1 MSTRK
6 RLTPLVVACAAL
18 ALGLAACGSSNN
30 KSSSTATPAVKGA
43 AAKSSAPGKHV
54 TIDFSAPA
62 ADHGWLA
69 AISNNA
75 KAQAKQYSDVTFHMV
90 NTATTAAD
98 QEAQIETMIKQ
109 KPDVLVILPFDGAPL
124 TPVALK
130 AMKSGIPVI
139 DIDREFTQA
148 AAARTV
154 IKGDNYGVGYQ
165 AGLYFAKQLNC
176 SGDIAEIQGL
186 AGISVTQQRSAGFR
200 DGLKAGCPRGGINV
214 VARQPADFLPT
225 KGQQVTSTILRAH
238 PEIKAIYTHDDDM
251 AQGVVAAIKQA
262 GKQDSVW
269 ITGVGPSSAAMKQ
282 IQEGGLYRATFTYSP
297 IMSASAVS
305 LARLLGQGKGLSD
318 LAEPS
323 IPNEI
328 VVPSDL
334 IDKSNVSQYLKFG
347 F

>member
-6 RLTPLVVACAAL
+6 RAIPLALACAVLAL
-18 ALGLAACGSSNN
+18 AVAACGSSNN
-30 KSSSTATPAVKGA
+30 KASSSATPAVKNTS
-43 AAKSSAPGKHV
+43 AKSSAPGKHV
-54 TIDFSAPA
+54 TIDMSAPA

-75 KAQAKQYSDVTFHMV
+75 KAQAKQYTDVTFRLTA
-90 NTATTAAD
+90 TATTAAD

-130 AMKSGIPVI
+130 AMKAGIPVI
-139 DIDREFTQA
+139 DIDREFTQP
-148 AAARTV
+148 AAARAV

-165 AGLYFAKQLNC
+165 AGLYFAKQLSC

-186 AGISVTQQRSAGFR
+186 AGISVTQQRTEGFR
-200 DGLKAGCPRGGINV
+200 DGLRSGCPRGGINV

-225 KGQQVTSTILRAH
+225 KGQQVASTILRAH

-251 AQGVVAAIKQA
+251 AQGVVAAIRQA
-262 GKQDSVW
+262 GKSNKVW
-269 ITGVGPSSAAMKQ
+269 VTGVGPSSAAMKQ

-305 LARLLGQGKGLSD
+305 LARLLAQGKGLSD

-334 IDKSNVSQYLKFG
+334 IDKTNVSQYLKFG

>member
-1 MSTRK
+1 MSIGK
-6 RLTPLVVACAAL
+6 GAVSASLACIVL
-18 ALGLAACGSSNN
+18 ALGLVACGGG
-30 KSSSTATPAVKGA
+30 KKASSSATPAVKGSA
-43 AAKSSAPGKHV
+43 AQSSAPGKHV
-54 TIDFSAPA
+54 TIDMSAPA

-75 KAQAKQYSDVTFHMV
+75 KAQAKQYSDVTFHLV

-130 AMKSGIPVI
+130 AMKAGIPVI
-139 DIDREFTQA
+139 DIDREFTQPG
-148 AAARTV
+148 AARAV
-154 IKGDNYGVGYQ
+154 IEGDNYGVGYQ
-165 AGLYFAKQLNC
+165 AGLYFAQQLHC

-186 AGISVTQQRSAGFR
+186 AGISVTQQRSQGFQ
-200 DGLKAGCPRGGINV
+200 DGLKSGCPNGGINI

-225 KGQQVTSTILRAH
+225 KGQQVTATILRAH

-262 GKQDSVW
+262 GKQNSVW
-269 ITGVGPSSAAMKQ
+269 ITGVGPSAAAMKQ
-282 IQEGGLYRATFTYSP
+282 IQQGGLYRATFTYSP

-305 LARLLGQGKGLSD
+305 LARLLGQGKGLSE

-323 IPNEI
+323 IPNKI

-334 IDKSNVSQYLKFG
+334 VDKANVGQYLKYG